1 MALAMWFWVQHI
13 AIPHQESDAATLGIP
28 RGNLSDL
35 YPRWLGA
42 RELLLHGRDPYSP
55 EITREIQAGYY
66 GRPLD
71 ACRLN
76 DPRDQQAFAYPVYVV
91 FVLAPTVHL
100 PFPTVQRSFL
110 CLLVIATAASVVLW
124 MRVLAWRPSLAITL
138 AWIVLALGS
147 FPAIQ
152 GFKLQQLTLLVAV
165 LLAASVCLIVRGHLF
180 AAGIL
185 LALTTIKPQLA
196 LLPVLWLG
204 IWVMGNW
211 RARQR
216 LFWSFAGSMAVLFAA
231 SEWILP
237 GWLGRFRAASAAY
250 YQYTG
255 GGRSVLD
262 VLLPSIVGKAA
273 ALILVIVCIA
283 LVWQIRRE
291 PADTPGFRWSLVL
304 VMATTLAV
312 IPMFAPYNQLL
323 LMPCL
328 LEIFR
333 TARFAS
339 GVNRLSRFLFSATG
353 LVVVWPWL
361 AAALL
366 TIALVFLPASTV
378 QRAWVVPL
386 YTSLAIPVMVLALV
400 LQLRTTLRSGV
411 NAAR

>member
-1 MALAMWFWVQHI
+1 
-13 AIPHQESDAATLGIP
+13 
-28 RGNLSDL
+28 
-35 YPRWLGA
+35 
-42 RELLLHGRDPYSP
+42 
-55 EITREIQAGYY
+55 
-66 GRPLD
+66 
-71 ACRLN
+71 
-76 DPRDQQAFAYPVYVV
+76 
-91 FVLAPTVHL
+91 
-100 PFPTVQRSFL
+100 VQRSFL